1 MSFSESGFIR
11 EIKYYESLAS
21 TNLTAKKLASEG
33 ACEGTLVMAGKQTDG
48 RGRTGSKWHHPEKKG
63 DAIAMS
69 MILRPKLAP
78 DSASML
84 TIAAAVA
91 VRRAIEKE
99 TGLAAD
105 IKWPNDLL
113 CGGKKLCGIL
123 TEGVFRDGAYYA
135 VLGIGLN
142 VNAEAF
148 PKELEDTACSI
159 KQCTGKK
166 TDSDRLVRAIFEEFE
181 NSYAIL
187 QSDGNLR
194 RLRDGYNA
202 SCTAGSE
209 IDDRGQRTKAFDNI
223 VAL

>member
-1 MSFSESGFIR
+1 MSFIR

-33 ACEGTLVMAGKQTDG
+33 ACEGTLVMAGRQTDG
-48 RGRTGSKWHHPEKKG
+48 RGRTGSQWHHPEKKG

-91 VRRAIEKE
+91 VRQAIEKE
-99 TGLAAD
+99 TGIASD

-113 CGGKKLCGIL
+113 CEGKKLCGIL
-123 TEGVFRDGAYYA
+123 TEGVFKDGQYYA

-142 VNAEAF
+142 VNAEVF
-148 PKELEDTACSI
+148 PKELEDIACSI
-159 KQCTGKK
+159 KQCTGKEA
-166 TDSDRLVRAIFEEFE
+166 DSDELVRAIFEEFE
-181 NSYAIL
+181 NCYAAL
-187 QSDGNLR
+187 QSDGDLH
-194 RLRDGYNA
+194 RLKEDYNA
-202 SCTAGSE
+202 NCTAGSK
-209 IDDRGQRTKAFDNI
+209 IDDRGHRTKAFDNK